1 MFSSVVR
8 QNTKILTRQSRAFGL
23 AAKHSV
29 CGNPLKVLNLEQV
42 EPINI
47 SSIGPKE
54 VALKMLA
61 APINPS
67 DMLMVAGRYGIEAKL
82 PAIAGNEGV
91 GVVKAIGNGVSGFQV
106 GDWVIPRG
114 GGFGTWCQ
122 EAVVSESSVDKV
134 ANDIPVAYAATIG
147 VNPCT
152 AYRLLKDFGNLQ
164 PGDFI
169 IQNAANSMVGYCVI
183 QMANLMGIKT
193 INVIRNDRPDVFEEL
208 RLLDNLGGT
217 INVTDEYLN
226 SAGFKEIL
234 ADISTLKV
242 GFNAVGGDSANDIAR
257 VLPHGSTMVTY
268 GGMSNRPIEIAQ
280 ETLNYKQLKMK
291 GFWISQWTVDNSVED
306 RSDMLED
313 ISGWI
318 REKQLC
324 YFTSLHDFDDFKY
337 ALETSTVPYERR
349 KIVLNMDFPDRMAE
363 HDALTAKDYEKFEAD
378 PLMH

>member
-1 MFSSVVR
+1 MLSSVVR
-8 QNTKILTRQSRAFGL
+8 HNKALLTCQSRAFGL

-29 CGNPLKVLNLEQV
+29 CGNPLKVLKLEQV
-42 EPINI
+42 DAVDT
-47 SSIGPKE
+47 SKIGPKE
-54 VALKMLA
+54 MVLKMLA

-67 DMLMVAGRYGIEAKL
+67 DTLMVQGRYGIAAKL
-82 PAIAGNEGV
+82 PATAGNEGV
-91 GVVKAIGNGVSGFQV
+91 GVVQALGKDVSSFKV

-122 EAVVSESSVDKV
+122 EALVADSAVDKV

-217 INVTDEYLN
+217 INITDKYLN
-226 SAGFKEIL
+226 SAGCKEIL

-242 GFNAVGGDSANDIAR
+242 GFNAVGGESANDMAR
-257 VLPHGSTMVTY
+257 ALPHGSTMVTY
-268 GGMSNRPIEIAQ
+268 GGMSSRPIELAQ

-291 GFWISQWTVDNSVED
+291 GFWISQWTVENSAED
-306 RSDMLED
+306 RADMLDD
-313 ISGWI
+313 IAG
-318 REKQLC
+318 
-324 YFTSLHDFDDFKY
+324 
-337 ALETSTVPYERR
+337 TVLRCECHEY
-349 KIVLNMDFPDRMAE
+349 
-363 HDALTAKDYEKFEAD
+363 
-378 PLMH
+378 